1 MQSIRFFAQPGWVNL
16 LIFVPFLAFYFWRRK
31 RLEVTVPTLV
41 FSGAFALAFG
51 FVEGSVVVYLRGA
64 LGMLPGI
71 GGTLADV
78 ARLSSSVYQQA
89 YSIDQFPRSLM
100 MVETLREGATMVML
114 IAVAALAGRSFRER
128 WAIFLWM
135 FALWDITYYLT
146 LRVTTGWPLSFTDL
160 DVLFLIPV
168 PWLAQVW
175 FPILVSGLTALAV
188 LAGSVLPPRVL
199 ARRPAAAQVNV
210 RDAVA
215 VFNSGGEGGHN
226 NPTSFKVNYWK
237 LRF

>member
-1 MQSIRFFAQPGWVNL
+1 MQSIRLFAQPWWVNL
-16 LIFVPFLAFYFWRRK
+16 LIFVPLLAFYFWGRK
-31 RLEVTVPTLV
+31 RLEMGGHALV
-41 FSGAFALAFG
+41 FSGVFALAFG

-78 ARLSSSVYQQA
+78 ARLSSSAYQQA

-100 MVETLREGATMVML
+100 TVETLREGATMVML
-114 IAVAALAGRSFRER
+114 IAIAALAGRRFRER
-128 WAIFLWM
+128 WAMFLWM
-135 FALWDITYYLT
+135 FALWDITYYVT
-146 LRVTTGWPLSFTDL
+146 LRATTGWPLSLTDL

-188 LAGSVLPPRVL
+188 LAGSVLPPLVL
-199 ARRPAAAQVNV
+199 GRRFDAAPIEVGE
-210 RDAVA
+210 AVA
-215 VFNSGGEGGHN
+215 VFNSSGGADITHLPSDN
-226 NPTSFKVNYWK
+226 VN
-237 LRF
+237 R

>member
-1 MQSIRFFAQPGWVNL
+1 MQSIRWFAQPLWVNL
-16 LIFVPFLAFYFWRRK
+16 LIFVPFLAFHFWRRK
-31 RLEVTVPTLV
+31 PLEVTVPTLV

-100 MVETLREGATMVML
+100 IVETLREGATMVML
-114 IAVAALAGRSFRER
+114 IAIAALTGRRFRER
-128 WAIFLWM
+128 WAMFLWM

-146 LRVTTGWPLSFTDL
+146 LRTTTGWPLSLTDL

-188 LAGSVLPPRVL
+188 LAGSVLPPLVPG
-199 ARRPAAAQVNV
+199 RRPAAAQITVGK
-210 RDAVA
+210 AVA
-215 VFNSGGEGGHN
+215 VFNSDREER
-226 NPTSFKVNYWK
+226 T
-237 LRF
+237 